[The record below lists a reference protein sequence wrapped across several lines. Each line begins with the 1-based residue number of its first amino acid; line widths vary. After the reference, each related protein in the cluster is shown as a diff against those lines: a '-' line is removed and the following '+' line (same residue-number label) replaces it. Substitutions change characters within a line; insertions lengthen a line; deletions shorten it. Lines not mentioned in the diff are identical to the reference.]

1 MHNNFILLRTYLL
14 GFREAGFQPTE
25 GDLAFIEHENGFF
38 QQLPPYVD
46 EDFTQ
51 KANAFTDEAISITN
65 ARQVYTFLV
74 QFMESEYGFSL
85 SSQ

>member
-1 MHNNFILLRTYLL
+1 ML
-14 GFREAGFQPTE
+14 GFRDTGFQPTE
-25 GDLAFIEHENGFF
+25 GDLAFIEMENGFLQPF
-38 QQLPPYVD
+38 PPYVD
-46 EDFTQ
+46 EDFAQ

-65 ARQVYTFLV
+65 AREVYTFLV